1 MKQKWMRFDDSGVGG
16 SKQVMNECTFL
27 KSHSFSNK
35 YSCLDLKAT
44 HEVLLVLYVVNQGY

>member
-1 MKQKWMRFDDSGVGG
+1 MWMRFDDSGVGG